1 MGCSHL
7 FPGCEADACFDDSA
21 VYRALG
27 KNRVAYLERQVAP
40 FPGDL
45 CQAEAAMVAI
55 ELGMREM
62 NTRADAVS
70 ALAEARIA
78 GIGLMLGG
86 LDVQSTHWYR
96 TPVERTWDLY
106 RDQRDAFSA
115 PRPQEEDGL
124 SWSLSPAM
132 MREDG
137 YPGGQF

>member
-1 MGCSHL
+1 
-7 FPGCEADACFDDSA
+7 
-21 VYRALG
+21 
-27 KNRVAYLERQVAP
+27 
-40 FPGDL
+40 
-45 CQAEAAMVAI
+45 
-55 ELGMREM
+55 
-62 NTRADAVS
+62 
-70 ALAEARIA
+70 
-78 GIGLMLGG
+78 MLGG
-86 LDVQSTHWYR
+86 LDVQSAHWYR